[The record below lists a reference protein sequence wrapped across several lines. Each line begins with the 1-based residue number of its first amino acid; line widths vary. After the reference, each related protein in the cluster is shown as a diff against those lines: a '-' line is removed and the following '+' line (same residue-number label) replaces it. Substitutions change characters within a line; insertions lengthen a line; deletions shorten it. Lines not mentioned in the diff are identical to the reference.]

1 MTFISR
7 PQMTDEE
14 SFVLGMEVVRFNRV
28 EFPLMERCFYGIHSL
43 LEPSIERCL
52 VCQEIY
58 MKSAYT
64 IDGCDCLL
72 FYCVRLSKEVP
83 LQDCLLLVKDLATD
97 L

>member
-1 MTFISR
+1 
-7 PQMTDEE
+7 
-14 SFVLGMEVVRFNRV
+14 
-28 EFPLMERCFYGIHSL
+28 
-43 LEPSIERCL
+43 
-52 VCQEIY
+52 